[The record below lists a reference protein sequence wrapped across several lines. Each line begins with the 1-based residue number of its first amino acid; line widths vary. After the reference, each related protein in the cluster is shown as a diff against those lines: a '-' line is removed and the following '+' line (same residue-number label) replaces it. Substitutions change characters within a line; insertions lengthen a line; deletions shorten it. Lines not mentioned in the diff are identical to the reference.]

1 MPTLAALHD
10 APDIDVIGCT
20 TQPDRPVGRKRQ
32 LAPTPVGAWCAEHG
46 LDIFK
51 PDSVNKPEFL
61 NDLSGLSIDFIMV
74 FSFGQILK
82 SDLLNLPRRECLNI
96 HASLLPKY
104 RGASPIQG
112 AILGNEEKTGLS
124 FMRVVAALDAGPVFD
139 HRELKLTG
147 TETAANLEEQ
157 LAQLAADSVCDVIYR
172 INDGLL
178 SAVPQSDAE
187 ATYAGKISKGDGQI
201 DWQRP
206 AEEIDRL
213 IRAFNPWPG
222 AWFILD
228 AGRKARRITV
238 TQGKVTPGNT
248 ATPGTVVQADKHVW
262 RVQCGRDQYQILKLI
277 PAGKPEMPGPEF
289 LRGCQLQTGLDR
301 L

>member
-46 LDIFK
+46 LDTLK

-61 NDLSGLSIDFIMV
+61 NGLSGLSIDFILV

-82 SDLLNLPRRECLNI
+82 NDLLNLPRHECLNI
-96 HASLLPKY
+96 HASLLPRY

-112 AILGNEEKTGLS
+112 VILGNEEKTGIS

-139 HRELKLTG
+139 RRELALTG
-147 TETAANLEEQ
+147 TETAASLEEQ
-157 LAQLAADSVCDVIYR
+157 LAQLAAESVCDVIYR
-172 INDGLL
+172 IDDGLL
-178 SAVPQSDAE
+178 SAVPQCDAE
-187 ATYAGKISKGDGQI
+187 ATYAGKISKSDGQI

-206 AEEIDRL
+206 AEEIDRH

-222 AWFILD
+222 AWFILG
-228 AGRKARRITV
+228 AGRKAKRISI
-238 TQGKVTPGNT
+238 TQGEVTPGNT
-248 ATPGTVVQADKHVW
+248 AAPGTVVQADKHGW
-262 RVQCGRDQYQILKLI
+262 RVQCGRDQLQILKLI

-289 LRGCQLQTGLDR
+289 LRGCQLQPGLDR